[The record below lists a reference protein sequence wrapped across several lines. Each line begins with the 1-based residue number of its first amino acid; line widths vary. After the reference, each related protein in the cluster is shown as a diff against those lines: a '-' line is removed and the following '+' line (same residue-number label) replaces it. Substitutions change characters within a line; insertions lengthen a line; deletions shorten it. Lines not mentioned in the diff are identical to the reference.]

1 MDSPCHRVLPS
12 EAPHP
17 ASCSLGCSLSTTQTV
32 FLSSQTFGSSG
43 VSLEHIFGEQL
54 RSECPVLEDLK
65 LWRCREF
72 SGLHSDTLKK
82 LYVYDCSGGAAD
94 KLVIRAPS
102 LASLSLSLPIHGA
115 CGYRNGVLLYTE
127 KFLAEAWIS
136 MGYNQLSR
144 RGGAILLGSLFN
156 VTSLELISFSAMV

>member
-54 RSECPVLEDLK
+54 RSECPVLEDLE

-102 LASLSLSLPIHGA
+102 LASLCLSLPF

-127 KFLAEAWIS
+127 KFLAEAWILGS
-136 MGYNQLSR
+136 DQLSR
-144 RGGAILLGSLFN
+144 RGEAILLGSLFN
-156 VTSLELISFSAMV
+156 VMSLELVCFSAMV